1 MVRFFPGGTY
11 GCGRQRYRAVDRIEY
26 RKKSGYSFWKRF
38 FDIVISVVA
47 LVILA
52 VPFLIIALIII
63 IDSPGASPVF
73 VQERVGRDGKKFR
86 FYKFRTMI
94 PNADA
99 KLSELLDK
107 NEMEGPVFKIK
118 DDQRITRV
126 GRFMRKTGIDEL
138 PQLWNVLCGSMSLVG
153 PRPPLAREVEQY
165 DEHQLKRLS
174 VTPGITCYWQIQPK
188 RNSLS
193 FDEWIELDFKYIRER
208 SFKTD
213 IKILFKTVG
222 AVFGM
227 EGE

>member
-1 MVRFFPGGTY
+1 MDAADSV
-11 GCGRQRYRAVDRIEY
+11 IEPLTELNIE
-26 RKKSGYSFWKRF
+26 KKSGYSFWKRF

-63 IDSPGASPVF
+63 IDSPGASPIF

-118 DDQRITRV
+118 DDPRITRV
-126 GRFMRKTGIDEL
+126 GRFMRKTGLDEL
-138 PQLWNVLCGSMSLVG
+138 PQLWNVLRGSMSLVG

-174 VTPGITCYWQIQPK
+174 VMPGITCYWQIQPK

-193 FDEWIELDFKYIRER
+193 FEEWIELDFKYIRER

-213 IKILFKTVG
+213 IIILFKTVG

>member
-1 MVRFFPGGTY
+1 MDAADSV
-11 GCGRQRYRAVDRIEY
+11 IEPLTELNIE
-26 RKKSGYSFWKRF
+26 KKSGYSFWKRF

-63 IDSPGASPVF
+63 IDSPGASPIF

-118 DDQRITRV
+118 DDPRITRV
-126 GRFMRKTGIDEL
+126 GRFMRKTGLDEL
-138 PQLWNVLCGSMSLVG
+138 PQLWNVLRGSMSLVG

-174 VTPGITCYWQIQPK
+174 VMPGITCYWQIQPK

-193 FDEWIELDFKYIRER
+193 FEEWIELDFKYIRER

-213 IKILFKTVG
+213 IIILFKIQ
-222 AVFGM
+222 
-227 EGE
+227 